1 MKYFSHFTG
10 FKSYDRFRMVLEFF
24 LPDFN
29 RSYVVSWDSK
39 GAKQVRIDKNS
50 LFDQSDTEIGESF
63 SESSEEEDPVT
74 NDRKY
79 YSNLTVEDD
88 FLLVLMKL
96 RLGLSTID
104 LTVRF
109 NVSEATVSK
118 LFTTWINYLYVRLGD
133 LKIWPHRNVIM
144 PTCHLILRRSV
155 QTLSLSLMQQNLEYK
170 PPHPF

>member
-1 MKYFSHFTG
+1 
-10 FKSYDRFRMVLEFF
+10 MVLEFF

-39 GAKQVRIDKNS
+39 GAKQVRIDTNS
-50 LFDQSDTEIGESF
+50 LFDSDTEIGESS

-96 RLGLSTID
+96 RLGLSTTD
-104 LTVRF
+104 LAVRF

-118 LFTTWINYLYVRLGD
+118 KFY
-133 LKIWPHRNVIM
+133 
-144 PTCHLILRRSV
+144 
-155 QTLSLSLMQQNLEYK
+155 NLD
-170 PPHPF
+170 